1 LKYFRSKT
9 KKNIVVLAPTGI
21 AAINVTGSTIHSFF
35 RFPLDVI
42 EPNRITKNEDRV
54 QLFAK
59 LDIIIIDEISMVSAD
74 MMDGIDYALRLHREN
89 NLPFGGVQMVF
100 FGDLYQ
106 LPPVVV
112 GQELKNYFNTE
123 FGSPYFF
130 SAHVFRQ
137 FNFRIIELQR
147 IFRQSD
153 PSFIGL
159 LNNIREGKTIQNEL
173 SNLNTRVVPNFAAQR
188 DDLFITL
195 ATTNAIADSENHR
208 RLNHLTT
215 SAQTYQATIQ
225 GTFEESAYPTD
236 FLLTLKKSAQIM
248 MTKNDP
254 SKRWVNG
261 TIGKISNLKEATIE
275 VEIEGSKYEVEKAV
289 WEVIEYKYN
298 RDEKKIGPLVK
309 GSFTQYPVKLA
320 WAVTIHKSQGRTFD
334 QVVIDLGNGAFAHGQ
349 TYVALSRC
357 RSFEGIILKQNI
369 RTFDVIVDPKVRA
382 FMKQRMIVG
391 SN

>member
-1 LKYFRSKT
+1 MKYFRSKT